1 MQLKKN
7 EGTLEQQIQNLEII
21 VRQLENDEMGIEEAL
36 KLYENGKMLAQEIQ
50 KKLEALESKIQV
62 LETDGSLSN
71 LKGEDLDEL

>member
-1 MQLKKN
+1 MKKN

-62 LETDGSLSN
+62 LETGGSLSN

>member
-1 MQLKKN
+1 MKKN